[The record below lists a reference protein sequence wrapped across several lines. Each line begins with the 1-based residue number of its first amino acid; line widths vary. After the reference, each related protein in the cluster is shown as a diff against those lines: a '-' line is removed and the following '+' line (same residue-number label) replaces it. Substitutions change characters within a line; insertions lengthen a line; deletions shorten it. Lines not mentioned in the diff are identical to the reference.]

1 MILARVTFFLLGKRR
16 SPKGGGDPDRAVQKK
31 GGLIQ
36 RKGGPER
43 RRSPKGGNHTEKVTR
58 GGCEL
63 EEKNDTAERGSS
75 RESHLGG
82 MVTLKE

>member
-1 MILARVTFFLLGKRR
+1 MTLTGRSKR
-16 SPKGGGDPDRAVQKK
+16 K

-36 RKGGPER
+36 RKGGPEIR
-43 RRSPKGGNHTEKVTR
+43 ESPKGGNHTEKVTR
-58 GGCEL
+58 GRCDL
-63 EEKNDTAERGSS
+63 EGKNDTAERGSS